1 MKRIYLASP
10 HIGDEEMKYIQ
21 QAFDTNW
28 VAPLGPNVEGF
39 ENELKEYVNV
49 KNATALS
56 SGTSAIH
63 LVLKVLGV
71 KEGDVVFCSSLT
83 FSASVNP
90 VIYEKAIPV
99 FIDSDYKTWN
109 MSPKAL
115 QNAFDDAVKNNK
127 LPKAVIVVNLYGQ
140 SADYDEILKICNKYN
155 VPVIEDAAESLG
167 ATYKDKQTGTIGEIG
182 IFSFNGNKIIT
193 TSGGGMMVSNNEEY
207 TKKALFLATQAREP
221 ERHYEHKEIGYNYR
235 MSNICAGIG
244 RGQLKVLDEKISK
257 KKYIYES
264 YKEAFED
271 IDDIDMTVVS
281 PGVPLDL
288 PFILKIKSKNIE
300 IIGEVE
306 LAYRLSKNPI
316 FIGITGTNGKTTTTS
331 LVGEIFKKANRDTY
345 IVGNIGN
352 PVIDTVG
359 VANENSVLVTEL
371 SSFQLESIA
380 TFKPHVSAIL
390 NFTED
395 HLNRH
400 HTMEAYMEAKARI
413 FENQDSKDFCVLNY
427 DDEDVRSLSDNVK
440 AKKIFFSRKKSL
452 ECGIYL
458 DEDKNIIV
466 NINEKITLLNRDELS
481 LPGDHNLENCMAA
494 AAIAYVSN
502 IDIDTIR
509 EVLKTFAGVEH
520 RQEFVRNLNGVMF
533 VNDSKA
539 TNPDS
544 SIKAVQSYNR
554 PIVLIA
560 GGMDKQSS
568 FDEFLDAAKENVYAL
583 VLLGETAQKIKECA
597 QNKGFDNIIVVKDM
611 KEAVNASYQI
621 AKDGDVV
628 LLSPA
633 CASWDMYK
641 SFEVR
646 GIDFKDNVNNLK

>member
-1 MKRIYLASP
+1 MNLKNKNILLVGLAKTGISTIK
-10 HIGDEEMKYIQ
+10 HLNKLGAKVVVNDIKDKDKLKGILDELS
-21 QAFDTNW
+21 DLN
-28 VAPLGPNVEGF
+28 NVEYILGYHP
-39 ENELKEYVNV
+39 ENV
-49 KNATALS
+49 
-56 SGTSAIH
+56 
-63 LVLKVLGV
+63 
-71 KEGDVVFCSSLT
+71 
-83 FSASVNP
+83 
-90 VIYEKAIPV
+90 
-99 FIDSDYKTWN
+99 
-109 MSPKAL
+109 
-115 QNAFDDAVKNNK
+115 
-127 LPKAVIVVNLYGQ
+127 
-140 SADYDEILKICNKYN
+140 
-155 VPVIEDAAESLG
+155 
-167 ATYKDKQTGTIGEIG
+167 
-182 IFSFNGNKIIT
+182 
-193 TSGGGMMVSNNEEY
+193 
-207 TKKALFLATQAREP
+207 
-221 ERHYEHKEIGYNYR
+221 
-235 MSNICAGIG
+235 
-244 RGQLKVLDEKISK
+244 
-257 KKYIYES
+257 
-264 YKEAFED
+264 
-271 IDDIDMTVVS
+271 DDIDMAVVS

-288 PFILKIKSKNIE
+288 PFILKLKSKNIE

-306 LAYRLSKNPI
+306 LAYRLSQNPM

-331 LVGEIFKKANRDTY
+331 LVGEIFKKANIDTY

-352 PVIDTVG
+352 PVIDTVDT
-359 VANENSVLVTEL
+359 ANENSVLVTEL
-371 SSFQLESIA
+371 SSFQLESID

-413 FENQDSKDFCVLNY
+413 FKNQDEKDFCILNY
-427 DDEDVRSLSDNVK
+427 DNEDVKSLSDNVK

-452 ECGIYL
+452 DCGIYL
-458 DEDKNIIV
+458 DEDNNIII
-466 NINEKITLLNRDELS
+466 NIDKKIKLLNKDELS
-481 LPGDHNLENCMAA
+481 LPGNHNLENCMAA

-502 IDIDTIR
+502 IDIDVIR

-520 RQEFVRNLNGVMF
+520 RQEFVRNLNGIMF

-544 SIKAVQSYNR
+544 SIKAIESYNR

-597 QNKGFDNIIVVKDM
+597 QNKGFDNITVVKDM

-646 GIDFKDNVNNLK
+646 GIDFKDNVHNLK

>member
-1 MKRIYLASP
+1 MNLKNKNILLVGLAKTGISTIK
-10 HIGDEEMKYIQ
+10 HLNKLGAKVVVNDIKDKDKLKGILDELS
-21 QAFDTNW
+21 DLN
-28 VAPLGPNVEGF
+28 NVEYILGYHP
-39 ENELKEYVNV
+39 ENV
-49 KNATALS
+49 
-56 SGTSAIH
+56 
-63 LVLKVLGV
+63 
-71 KEGDVVFCSSLT
+71 
-83 FSASVNP
+83 
-90 VIYEKAIPV
+90 
-99 FIDSDYKTWN
+99 
-109 MSPKAL
+109 
-115 QNAFDDAVKNNK
+115 
-127 LPKAVIVVNLYGQ
+127 
-140 SADYDEILKICNKYN
+140 
-155 VPVIEDAAESLG
+155 
-167 ATYKDKQTGTIGEIG
+167 
-182 IFSFNGNKIIT
+182 
-193 TSGGGMMVSNNEEY
+193 
-207 TKKALFLATQAREP
+207 
-221 ERHYEHKEIGYNYR
+221 
-235 MSNICAGIG
+235 
-244 RGQLKVLDEKISK
+244 
-257 KKYIYES
+257 
-264 YKEAFED
+264 
-271 IDDIDMTVVS
+271 DDIDMAVVS

-288 PFILKIKSKNIE
+288 PFILKLKSKNIE

-306 LAYRLSKNPI
+306 LAYRLSQNPM

-331 LVGEIFKKANRDTY
+331 LVGEIFKKANIDTY

-352 PVIDTVG
+352 PVIDTVDT
-359 VANENSVLVTEL
+359 ANENSVLVTEL
-371 SSFQLESIA
+371 SSFQLESID

-413 FENQDSKDFCVLNY
+413 FKNQDEKDFCILNY
-427 DDEDVRSLSDNVK
+427 DDKDVRSLSDNVK

-452 ECGIYL
+452 DCGIYL
-458 DEDKNIIV
+458 DEDNNIII
-466 NINEKITLLNRDELS
+466 NIDKEIKLLNKDELS
-481 LPGDHNLENCMAA
+481 LPGNHNLENCMAA

-502 IDIDTIR
+502 IDIDVIR

-520 RQEFVRNLNGVMF
+520 RQEFVRNLNGIMF

-544 SIKAVQSYNR
+544 SIKAIESYNR

-597 QNKGFDNIIVVKDM
+597 QNKGFDNITVVKDM

-621 AKDGDVV
+621 AKGGDVV

-646 GIDFKDNVNNLK
+646 GIDFKDNVHN

>member
-1 MKRIYLASP
+1 MKNSLKNKNVLVYGLGKSGLASF
-10 HIGDEEMKYIQ
+10 ELLKTVK
-21 QAFDTNW
+21 A
-28 VAPLGPNVEGF
+28 NV
-39 ENELKEYVNV
+39 
-49 KNATALS
+49 
-56 SGTSAIH
+56 
-63 LVLKVLGV
+63 
-71 KEGDVVFCSSLT
+71 LT
-83 FSASVNP
+83 FDDNRFASANST
-90 VIYEKAIPV
+90 
-99 FIDSDYKTWN
+99 IDYS
-109 MSPKAL
+109 
-115 QNAFDDAVKNNK
+115 K
-127 LPKAVIVVNLYGQ
+127 LDFA
-140 SADYDEILKICNKYN
+140 
-155 VPVIEDAAESLG
+155 
-167 ATYKDKQTGTIGEIG
+167 
-182 IFSFNGNKIIT
+182 
-193 TSGGGMMVSNNEEY
+193 
-207 TKKALFLATQAREP
+207 
-221 ERHYEHKEIGYNYR
+221 
-235 MSNICAGIG
+235 
-244 RGQLKVLDEKISK
+244 
-257 KKYIYES
+257 
-264 YKEAFED
+264 
-271 IDDIDMTVVS
+271 VVS
-281 PGVPLDL
+281 PGISPNSEIYHKLLINNV
-288 PFILKIKSKNIE
+288 KIISE
-300 IIGEVE
+300 IE
-306 LAYRLSKNPI
+306 LAHI
-316 FIGITGTNGKTTTTS
+316 FLKGKKIAITGTNGKTTTIT
-331 LVGEIFKKANRDTY
+331 LLGYIFKNYFKFFKRKNIFTA
-345 IVGNIGN
+345 GNIGIPLASIALKTN
-352 PVIDTVG
+352 KKSITFIEV
-359 VANENSVLVTEL
+359 

-458 DEDKNIIV
+458 DEAKNIIV
-466 NINEKITLLNRDELS
+466 NIDEKITLLNRDELS

-568 FDEFLDAAKENVYAL
+568 FDEFLDVAKENVYAL

>member
-1 MKRIYLASP
+1 MNLKNKNILLVGLAKTGIST
-10 HIGDEEMKYIQ
+10 IK
-21 QAFDTNW
+21 
-28 VAPLGPNVEGF
+28 
-39 ENELKEYVNV
+39 
-49 KNATALS
+49 
-56 SGTSAIH
+56 H
-63 LVLKVLGV
+63 L
-71 KEGDVVFCSSLT
+71 
-83 FSASVNP
+83 
-90 VIYEKAIPV
+90 
-99 FIDSDYKTWN
+99 
-109 MSPKAL
+109 
-115 QNAFDDAVKNNK
+115 NK
-127 LPKAVIVVNLYGQ
+127 LGAKVVVN
-140 SADYDEILKICNKYN
+140 DI
-155 VPVIEDAAESLG
+155 
-167 ATYKDKQTGTIGEIG
+167 KDKDKLKG
-182 IFSFNGNKIIT
+182 I
-193 TSGGGMMVSNNEEY
+193 
-207 TKKALFLATQAREP
+207 
-221 ERHYEHKEIGYNYR
+221 
-235 MSNICAGIG
+235 
-244 RGQLKVLDEKISK
+244 LDELSNLNNVG
-257 KKYIYES
+257 YILGYHPENV
-264 YKEAFED
+264 
-271 IDDIDMTVVS
+271 DDIDMAVVS

-288 PFILKIKSKNIE
+288 PFILKLKSKNIE

-306 LAYRLSKNPI
+306 LAYRLSQNPM

-331 LVGEIFKKANRDTY
+331 LVGEIFKKANIDTY

-352 PVIDTVG
+352 PVIDTVDT
-359 VANENSVLVTEL
+359 ANENSVLVTEL
-371 SSFQLESIA
+371 SSFQLESID

-413 FENQDSKDFCVLNY
+413 FKNQDEKDFCVLNY
-427 DDEDVRSLSDNVK
+427 DDKDVKSLSDNVK

-452 ECGIYL
+452 DCGIYL
-458 DEDKNIIV
+458 DEDNNIII
-466 NINEKITLLNRDELS
+466 NIDKKIKLLNKDELS
-481 LPGDHNLENCMAA
+481 LPGNHNLENCMAA

-502 IDIDTIR
+502 IDIDVIR

-520 RQEFVRNLNGVMF
+520 RQEFVRNLNGIMF

-544 SIKAVQSYNR
+544 SIKAIESYNR

-597 QNKGFDNIIVVKDM
+597 QNKGFDNITVVKDM

-621 AKDGDVV
+621 AKGGDVV

-646 GIDFKDNVNNLK
+646 GIDFKDNVHNLK

>member
-1 MKRIYLASP
+1 MNLKNKKVLLVGLAKTGISTIK
-10 HIGDEEMKYIQ
+10 HLNRLGAKVVVNDIKDKDKLKDILDELS
-21 QAFDTNW
+21 D
-28 VAPLGPNVEGF
+28 LSNVEYILGYHP
-39 ENELKEYVNV
+39 ENV
-49 KNATALS
+49 
-56 SGTSAIH
+56 
-63 LVLKVLGV
+63 
-71 KEGDVVFCSSLT
+71 
-83 FSASVNP
+83 
-90 VIYEKAIPV
+90 
-99 FIDSDYKTWN
+99 
-109 MSPKAL
+109 
-115 QNAFDDAVKNNK
+115 
-127 LPKAVIVVNLYGQ
+127 
-140 SADYDEILKICNKYN
+140 
-155 VPVIEDAAESLG
+155 
-167 ATYKDKQTGTIGEIG
+167 
-182 IFSFNGNKIIT
+182 
-193 TSGGGMMVSNNEEY
+193 
-207 TKKALFLATQAREP
+207 
-221 ERHYEHKEIGYNYR
+221 
-235 MSNICAGIG
+235 
-244 RGQLKVLDEKISK
+244 
-257 KKYIYES
+257 
-264 YKEAFED
+264 
-271 IDDIDMTVVS
+271 DDIDMTVVS

-288 PFILKIKSKNIE
+288 PFILKLKSKNIE

-331 LVGEIFKKANRDTY
+331 LVGEIFKKASRDTY

-352 PVIDTVG
+352 PVIDTVD

-371 SSFQLESIA
+371 SSFQLESID
-380 TFKPHVSAIL
+380 TFKPRVSAII

-400 HTMEAYMEAKARI
+400 HTMKAYMEAKARI

-427 DDEDVRSLSDNVK
+427 DDKDVRALSDNVK

-458 DEDKNIIV
+458 DENQNIII
-466 NINEKITLLNRDELS
+466 NIGKKITLLNKDELS

-502 IDIDTIR
+502 IDIDVIR
-509 EVLKTFAGVEH
+509 KVLKTFAGVEH
-520 RQEFVRNLNGVMF
+520 RQEFVRNLNGIMF

-568 FDEFLDAAKENVYAL
+568 FDEFLDASKENVYAL

-597 QNKGFDNIIVVKDM
+597 QNKGFDNITVVKDM
-611 KEAVNASYQI
+611 KEAVDASYQI

-646 GIDFKDNVNNLK
+646 GIDFKDNVNNLR

>member
-1 MKRIYLASP
+1 MNLKNKNILLVGLAKTGISTIK
-10 HIGDEEMKYIQ
+10 HLNKLGAKVVVNDIKDKDKLKGILDELS
-21 QAFDTNW
+21 DLN
-28 VAPLGPNVEGF
+28 NVEYILGYHP
-39 ENELKEYVNV
+39 ENV
-49 KNATALS
+49 
-56 SGTSAIH
+56 
-63 LVLKVLGV
+63 
-71 KEGDVVFCSSLT
+71 
-83 FSASVNP
+83 
-90 VIYEKAIPV
+90 
-99 FIDSDYKTWN
+99 
-109 MSPKAL
+109 
-115 QNAFDDAVKNNK
+115 
-127 LPKAVIVVNLYGQ
+127 
-140 SADYDEILKICNKYN
+140 
-155 VPVIEDAAESLG
+155 
-167 ATYKDKQTGTIGEIG
+167 
-182 IFSFNGNKIIT
+182 
-193 TSGGGMMVSNNEEY
+193 
-207 TKKALFLATQAREP
+207 
-221 ERHYEHKEIGYNYR
+221 
-235 MSNICAGIG
+235 
-244 RGQLKVLDEKISK
+244 
-257 KKYIYES
+257 
-264 YKEAFED
+264 
-271 IDDIDMTVVS
+271 DDIDMAVVS

-288 PFILKIKSKNIE
+288 PFILKLKSKNIE

-306 LAYRLSKNPI
+306 LAYRLSQNPM

-331 LVGEIFKKANRDTY
+331 LVGEIFKKANIDTY

-352 PVIDTVG
+352 PVIDTVDT
-359 VANENSVLVTEL
+359 ANENSVLVTEL
-371 SSFQLESIA
+371 SSFQLESID

-413 FENQDSKDFCVLNY
+413 FKNQDEKDFCVLNY
-427 DDEDVRSLSDNVK
+427 DDKDVKSLSDNVK

-452 ECGIYL
+452 DCGIYL
-458 DEDKNIIV
+458 DEDNNIII
-466 NINEKITLLNRDELS
+466 NIDKEIKLLNKDELS
-481 LPGDHNLENCMAA
+481 LPGNHNLENCMAA

-502 IDIDTIR
+502 IDIDVIR

-520 RQEFVRNLNGVMF
+520 RQEFVRNLNGIMF

-544 SIKAVQSYNR
+544 SIKAIESYNR

-597 QNKGFDNIIVVKDM
+597 QNKGFDNITVVKDM

-621 AKDGDVV
+621 AKGGDVV

-646 GIDFKDNVNNLK
+646 GIDFKDNVHNLK

>member
-1 MKRIYLASP
+1 MNLKNKKVLLVGLAKTGVSTIK
-10 HIGDEEMKYIQ
+10 HLNRLGAKVVVNDIKDKDKLKDILDELS
-21 QAFDTNW
+21 DLN
-28 VAPLGPNVEGF
+28 NVEYILGYHP
-39 ENELKEYVNV
+39 ENVD
-49 KNATALS
+49 
-56 SGTSAIH
+56 
-63 LVLKVLGV
+63 
-71 KEGDVVFCSSLT
+71 DV
-83 FSASVNP
+83 
-90 VIYEKAIPV
+90 
-99 FIDSDYKTWN
+99 
-109 MSPKAL
+109 
-115 QNAFDDAVKNNK
+115 
-127 LPKAVIVVNLYGQ
+127 
-140 SADYDEILKICNKYN
+140 
-155 VPVIEDAAESLG
+155 
-167 ATYKDKQTGTIGEIG
+167 
-182 IFSFNGNKIIT
+182 
-193 TSGGGMMVSNNEEY
+193 
-207 TKKALFLATQAREP
+207 
-221 ERHYEHKEIGYNYR
+221 
-235 MSNICAGIG
+235 
-244 RGQLKVLDEKISK
+244 
-257 KKYIYES
+257 
-264 YKEAFED
+264 D
-271 IDDIDMTVVS
+271 ITVVS

-288 PFILKIKSKNIE
+288 PFILKLKSKNIE

-306 LAYRLSKNPI
+306 LAYRLSQNPI

-331 LVGEIFKKANRDTY
+331 LVGEIFKKASKDTY

-359 VANENSVLVTEL
+359 IANENSVLVTEL
-371 SSFQLESIA
+371 SSFQLESIDK
-380 TFKPHVSAIL
+380 FKPHVSAIL

-400 HTMEAYMEAKARI
+400 HTMKAYIEAKARI
-413 FENQDSKDFCVLNY
+413 FENQDSKDFCILNY
-427 DDEDVRSLSDNVK
+427 DDEDVRSLSDSVK

-452 ECGIYL
+452 EYGIYL
-458 DEDKNIIV
+458 DEKKNIII
-466 NINEKITLLNRDELS
+466 NIDEKITLLNKDELS

-502 IDIDTIR
+502 IDIDVIR
-509 EVLKTFAGVEH
+509 KILKTFAGVEH
-520 RQEFVRNLNGVMF
+520 RQEFVRNLNGIMF

-568 FDEFLDAAKENVYAL
+568 FDEFLDISKENVYAL

-597 QNKGFDNIIVVKDM
+597 QNKGFDNITIVKDM

-646 GIDFKDNVNNLK
+646 GIDFKDNVNNLR